1 MLRDLQPGTEA
12 ELVKVCIHILTLAD
26 CLAVV
31 PLSLIPRPLSALS
44 LRSLTWYSFAIEKR
58 DSVAFSMRCVCVC
71 VESMRA
77 AHAAQ
82 GAALRVLNPK
92 AKQTLVHEAALRI
105 RLSININW
113 QPDSQVTQ
121 IGNCHSFAPSTVA
134 RARAGGNPGNSAG
147 AQGGGG
153 APFCCGRTGVYSKQT
168 Q

>member
-12 ELVKVCIHILTLAD
+12 ELVKVCIHILTLAE

-92 AKQTLVHEAALRI
+92 AKQTLVHEAALRVSSVRHSI
-105 RLSININW
+105 CNCRVRLS
-113 QPDSQVTQ
+113 DSQCQTLNLQ
-121 IGNCHSFAPSTVA
+121 LSHPC
-134 RARAGGNPGNSAG
+134 ARAGGDPGNSAG

-153 APFCCGRTGVYSKQT
+153 APRP
-168 Q
+168 